1 MIFSI
6 LPTKEKKKKKQKKKE
21 ERRFLHVV
29 IDFEDKA
36 ISHTVLSIIV
46 QPKHFH
52 LDIGPI
58 QLNISKTTAMLIS
71 FFSVLIATIS
81 FVYSIFT
88 FESSSITEMVG
99 GFVPGLASVIFFITF
114 AVTLFKEGFYP
125 LKQKWSSLLNF
136 DKTSLMMK

>member
-1 MIFSI
+1 M
-6 LPTKEKKKKKQKKKE
+6 
-21 ERRFLHVV
+21 
-29 IDFEDKA
+29 
-36 ISHTVLSIIV
+36 

-58 QLNISKTTAMLIS
+58 QLDISKTTAMLIS

-81 FVYSIFT
+81 FIYSIFT
-88 FESSSITEMVG
+88 FESSSITEMVS

-114 AVTLFKEGFYP
+114 AVTLIKEGFYP